1 MLYPSYFMLLFSIF
15 GQPITMEEN
24 TLILISNRIK
34 EIRRDK
40 NITIQELADR
50 VSVSK
55 GLISQIENN
64 RTVPSLLVLVNI
76 IRALEVDLNQFFKDI
91 SASNTL
97 APVIVRRKEDYDSF
111 EKEQALGFMYQR
123 IFTKTIKNSTVDI
136 VLLEL
141 EPNASRPMVVTEAFE
156 YKYILSGQVDYVFE
170 DGKYSLSE
178 GDSILFDGRLPHTP
192 KNFSDKKA
200 VMLIIYFFEQNG
212 NGPVGN

>member
-97 APVIVRRKEDYDSF
+97 APVIVRKKEDYDSF
-111 EKEQALGFMYQR
+111 EKEQAL
-123 IFTKTIKNSTVDI
+123 
-136 VLLEL
+136 
-141 EPNASRPMVVTEAFE
+141 
-156 YKYILSGQVDYVFE
+156 
-170 DGKYSLSE
+170 
-178 GDSILFDGRLPHTP
+178 
-192 KNFSDKKA
+192 
-200 VMLIIYFFEQNG
+200 
-212 NGPVGN
+212 

>member
-1 MLYPSYFMLLFSIF
+1 
-15 GQPITMEEN
+15 MEEN
-24 TLILISNRIK
+24 TLLEISTRIK
-34 EIRRDK
+34 EIRREK
-40 NITIQELADR
+40 NITVQELADR

-91 SASNTL
+91 ATNSAL
-97 APVIVRRKEDYDSF
+97 APVIIKRKNEYESF
-111 EKEQALGFMYQR
+111 EKEQAIGFMYQR

-141 EPNASRPMVVTEAFE
+141 EPDATRPMVVTEAFE
-156 YKYILSGQVDYVFE
+156 YKYILSGKVDYIFE
-170 DGKYSLSE
+170 DQQYSLSE
-178 GDSILFDGRLPHTP
+178 GDSMLFDGRLPHTP
-192 KNFSDKKA
+192 KNLTDQKA

-212 NGPVGN
+212 NNTIGN